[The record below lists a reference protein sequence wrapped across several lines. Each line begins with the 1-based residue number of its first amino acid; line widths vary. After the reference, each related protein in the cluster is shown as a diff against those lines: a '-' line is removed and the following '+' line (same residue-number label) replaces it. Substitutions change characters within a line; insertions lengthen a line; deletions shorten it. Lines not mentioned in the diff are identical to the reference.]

1 MVIGL
6 RVEIALHVIFLVVP
20 IVSACPAAWGIGNL
34 HQTAVVEEESCP
46 SAVGSMF
53 PEAVE
58 LVDKV
63 VGRFSF
69 QDLINPALSFL
80 VVRHTND
87 NNTLSFRRAL

>member
-1 MVIGL
+1 MVGGP
-6 RVEIALHVIFLVVP
+6 RVESARQDRFLVVP
-20 IVSACPAAWGIGNL
+20 IGCACPTAWGIGNL